1 MTNQQKFEFWTN
13 HFEKWRTSNLTREA
27 YCKKHGLS
35 VASFGNWRT
44 KVKRAQQPNKLIP
57 VIAKSSQPSDH
68 KVAVVL
74 EDGVRIET
82 PLALLSNVLQLIKTG
97 HA

>member
-13 HFEKWRTSNLTREA
+13 HFKQWKAGSLTREA

-57 VIAKSSQPSDH
+57 VITKPTQSSDPNIS
-68 KVAVVL
+68 VVL
-74 EDGVRIET
+74 KDGVRIEA
-82 PLALLSNVLQLIKTG
+82 PLALLSDVLRLIQTG
-97 HA
+97 QA